1 MPMSDTSNQQIDSP
15 SSASTNSQE
24 NQSINAI
31 NRRSQRRRIV
41 RSSQQSKNPWYS
53 LSNSI
58 SNRMFKRICEVA
70 HWQQQF

>member
-41 RSSQQSKNPWYS
+41 RSSQQSKNP
-53 LSNSI
+53 
-58 SNRMFKRICEVA
+58 
-70 HWQQQF
+70 